1 MAAIVIALTSYAYIV
16 APNPPV
22 SSSVHRGGAVVA
34 NLFGG
39 VRWPW
44 EDGEASD
51 EAGKFVRHS
60 ELSPGAAPLGA
71 VVCGFDDDS
80 LEALGE
86 AIEGVYDNADGE
98 PIAHV
103 PIAVLAQGDLRL
115 PLRRIL
121 SELNNRDSILPDRP
135 LQPNV
140 PLVLLSG
147 FSTVAVSSTVRS
159 LRALELRGG
168 KGQSKPMFAVVV
180 PNALDKSLKVLI
192 DEIEGDHLMN
202 SEQAGDAGP

>member
-1 MAAIVIALTSYAYIV
+1 MRLSPQSVQKIRNCVCVCGREQGDPSSHSVMAAIVIALTSYAYIV

-121 SELNNRDSILPDRP
+121 SELNNRDSILPDSPCSPTCRWCCCRDS
-135 LQPNV
+135 Q
-140 PLVLLSG
+140 LL
-147 FSTVAVSSTVRS
+147 
-159 LRALELRGG
+159 
-168 KGQSKPMFAVVV
+168 P
-180 PNALDKSLKVLI
+180 
-192 DEIEGDHLMN
+192 
-202 SEQAGDAGP
+202 